1 MLLPRIIPC
10 LLLTKEGL
18 VKTVNFKNP
27 TYIGDPVNA
36 VKIFNEKEADEL
48 CFLDITATN
57 EKREPNYKV
66 ISEIASECFMPLS
79 YGGGI
84 NNFEQAKKK
93 GITKI
98 ICVSVNDPNVMKAW
112 GENQNVG
119 NKIFMAADPYCEFTK
134 SIGAVID
141 RTENG
146 LGVRSARYTML
157 AENNVIRKIKLEE
170 DASQCEIS
178 AAKNFIKEINSQYS
192 FNNKIIDDNWLN
204 AYSSQFPDRASCLGA
219 INFPLDALLNRIVP
233 FIVEGFKEGD
243 FRGLCSKPAILAYGM
258 QDKAIDPDYAI
269 RDFKAL
275 FPESKVTKIQNAGHY
290 SQEDEPQILI
300 DLIKK
305 FMKDNEI

>member
-1 MLLPRIIPC
+1 MIS
-10 LLLTKEGL
+10 
-18 VKTVNFKNP
+18 
-27 TYIGDPVNA
+27 
-36 VKIFNEKEADEL
+36 ADET
-48 CFLDITATN
+48 FKGTWPFAPKYFNGNGFQQHYVDEGSKTAET
-57 EKREPNYKV
+57 
-66 ISEIASECFMPLS
+66 
-79 YGGGI
+79 
-84 NNFEQAKKK
+84 
-93 GITKI
+93 I
-98 ICVSVNDPNVMKAW
+98 ICLHGEPTWGYIYRNFIPQLSDKYRIVVPDMMGFGKSETPQNKEYTLKTHVENLDNLIKYLDLKNITFVGQDWGGPITGAYAIRNLDRVKGFILINTLFGYSKEERPKTLTPWFKWIKNHYEAGTLNGILGELSSTLLSVMKIP
-112 GENQNVG
+112 N
-119 NKIFMAADPYCEFTK
+119 FT
-134 SIGAVID
+134 
-141 RTENG
+141 
-146 LGVRSARYTML
+146 
-157 AENNVIRKIKLEE
+157 
-170 DASQCEIS
+170 
-178 AAKNFIKEINSQYS
+178 
-192 FNNKIIDDNWLN
+192 NNKIIDDNWLN